1 MYTYNFMQIVYTNY
15 VIWVYN
21 RVIKKYKG
29 VITMSCVNLFPHQAA
44 ALERTAVYNRVA
56 FYHDM

>member
-1 MYTYNFMQIVYTNY
+1 MQIVYTNY

-29 VITMSCVNLFPHQAA
+29 VIIMSCVTLFPHQTE
-44 ALERTAVYNRVA
+44 ALERTAGYNRVA